1 MGGEWRTYSI
11 GDIFF
16 LENGF
21 AFKSNE
27 FDAVG
32 TPVIKIKNV
41 KAGHFSSH
49 EFSYISPAYIDKK
62 PAKVARNGDLLI
74 SMTGNRHDGSPDT
87 WVGKVALFKSPEP
100 HLINQRVGA
109 LRLKD
114 PSKFDVRYLA
124 YLLASWRFQTH
135 FISVATSSGG
145 QANLSPDQIL
155 SESIECPVEPV
166 QRAVAEILGSL
177 DDKIELNRQ
186 TNETL
191 EAMAQALFKSWFVD
205 FDPVIDNALAAG
217 NEIPEPL
224 QARAAARRALG
235 DARKPLPEEIRR
247 EFPDG
252 FEFRDEM
259 GWVPRGWGVT
269 PLSGIAEL
277 VTDAVKPFEY
287 PDQRWEHF
295 SIPSFDKGKTAQID
309 AGESIKS
316 NKYKVV
322 PDSILVSKLNPETER
337 VWWVAP
343 TDPSAAICSTEFM
356 QFVSLDSKNRPFLY
370 YLVRSQPFQE
380 QILLRVT
387 GSTGSRQRAQP
398 SAVHSIHVADVSDS
412 LKLRFS
418 RMTLAACEQITA
430 NVLQGNF
437 LAQTRDTLLP
447 KLLSGELTIPDAE
460 KLAADVL

>member
-205 FDPVIDNALAAG
+205 FD
-217 NEIPEPL
+217 
-224 QARAAARRALG
+224 
-235 DARKPLPEEIRR
+235 
-247 EFPDG
+247 G

-447 KLLSGELTIPDAE
+447 KLLSGELTIGKGHVVAVSSSDGGAVRQGLRHGWPSP
-460 KLAADVL
+460 